1 MVIYIH
7 AKNRGVIKMSGL
19 LLKGV
24 SKRYGNGINAV
35 SNFNLELAKGELTVL
50 AGPKGSGKSTI
61 LNIICGLETADEG
74 EIIIDQQNCAGL
86 APKERCV
93 CVVFPSHTFY
103 PGHTVYE
110 NLEFSLKLV
119 KCQKAERRERIMK
132 TVEALGIA
140 DTLEKLP
147 EELTPAQSFE
157 AILAR
162 AVVREPKIILIDE
175 PFPDIPTEEQELFW
189 QAMVDLNKKF
199 RHTMIVAT
207 NNPEQALAI
216 KARTVVLKNGY
227 IQQIDAVDRICEN
240 PANVYVAQF
249 INRFNMTTAEA
260 VLSENEAGGLSLL
273 IDKVSAEIPVIAPEN
288 KKLSSY
294 IGREVTVGI
303 RRSLLVPKKNAEQG
317 IKGKIDEVTEENG
330 VRKGMFK
337 SKLFDAEITLDDT
350 MKKGDKVALQAV
362 EGSIFIFDRDTGK
375 TIL

>member
-86 APKERCV
+86 APKERGV

>member
-1 MVIYIH
+1 
-7 AKNRGVIKMSGL
+7 
-19 LLKGV
+19 
-24 SKRYGNGINAV
+24 
-35 SNFNLELAKGELTVL
+35 
-50 AGPKGSGKSTI
+50 
-61 LNIICGLETADEG
+61 
-74 EIIIDQQNCAGL
+74 
-86 APKERCV
+86 
-93 CVVFPSHTFY
+93 
-103 PGHTVYE
+103 
-110 NLEFSLKLV
+110 
-119 KCQKAERRERIMK
+119 
-132 TVEALGIA
+132 
-140 DTLEKLP
+140 
-147 EELTPAQSFE
+147 
-157 AILAR
+157 
-162 AVVREPKIILIDE
+162 
-175 PFPDIPTEEQELFW
+175 
-189 QAMVDLNKKF
+189 MVDLNKKF
-199 RHTMIVAT
+199 KHTMIVAT

-294 IGREVTVGI
+294 TGREVTVGI